1 MCFSSHSRDGG
12 SLLMSISATSIFSV
26 SRKLLAFL
34 HVVQV
39 GFV

>member
-1 MCFSSHSRDGG
+1 
-12 SLLMSISATSIFSV
+12 MSIAVTSMPAS

-34 HVVQV
+34 QVVHV

>member
-1 MCFSSHSRDGG
+1 
-12 SLLMSISATSIFSV
+12 LLMSRACTSTPAW

-39 GFV
+39 GFQ